1 MKDFYSQLC
10 RFQASSFFQQEVN
23 SVIYSPENFSCSK
36 DPNYA
41 TFQIIYD
48 DHVLSHGGVSNVGEC
63 NIQYS
68 IYSTKVADVLSQ
80 VEELIGFYEGNTY
93 DIGGGFT
100 INYAKLRNLLSTDD
114 NETTITDYGRV
125 VEFTF
130 RYTYSEYH

>member
-23 SVIYSPENFSCSK
+23 SVIYSPENFSCSTES
-36 DPNYA
+36 NYA

-48 DHVLSHGGVSNVGEC
+48 DHQLSHEGVSNVGEC

-114 NETTITDYGRV
+114 NEATITDYGRV